1 LPAPSKAKEAKIYS
15 EDFADVL
22 ILKKKD
28 RLTSAVSNAS
38 ASTGILGMQP
48 SLPAINSTSES
59 PIQTTLN
66 PFRDPVNH
74 PS

>member
-28 RLTSAVSNAS
+28 RIASAVSNAS
-38 ASTGILGMQP
+38 ASTGILGM
-48 SLPAINSTSES
+48 
-59 PIQTTLN
+59 
-66 PFRDPVNH
+66 
-74 PS
+74 